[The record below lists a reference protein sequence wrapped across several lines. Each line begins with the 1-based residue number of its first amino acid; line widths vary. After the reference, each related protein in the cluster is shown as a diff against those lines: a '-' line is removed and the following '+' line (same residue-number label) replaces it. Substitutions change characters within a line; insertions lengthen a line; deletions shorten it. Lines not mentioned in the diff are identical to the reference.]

1 MKYRTSIFLLVAVAS
16 VFALS
21 SMNNAEAFE
30 PTQREMKILQKLSE
44 IRETMERRGPDHPG
58 YAILE
63 EREAKQIHKL
73 NELGVWLDGQ
83 EPSVEHLTANHTST
97 RQAAQAGI
105 EPVEPEPSF
114 EGGASGASGD
124 CDCDKTMYVVSGYK
138 DPYFGWGIYL
148 YDYYANP
155 THSDDISSGSVSSVF
170 TPFWRT
176 GLNQGVIPYCQTS
189 SINPPANAEYGLSM
203 LMVDRS
209 DSVLVLSNIVDKTSY
224 FVWYD
229 HFDRFEYR
237 TINNLASGPTITC
250 TISSVSVN

>member
-1 MKYRTSIFLLVAVAS
+1 MKYMTSIFLLVAVAS

-73 NELGVWLDGQ
+73 NELGAWLDGQ
-83 EPSVEHLTANHTST
+83 EPSLEHLTADHTST

-105 EPVEPEPSF
+105 EPVEPEPPF
-114 EGGASGASGD
+114 EGGASGD

-155 THSDDISSGSVSSVF
+155 TPSDDISSGSTSSVF
-170 TPFWRT
+170 TPFWST
-176 GLNQGVIPYCQTS
+176 GLNQGVIPYCQTGS
-189 SINPPANAEYGLSM
+189 VSLPANAEYGLSM
-203 LMVDRS
+203 LMVDYA
-209 DSVLVLSNIVDKTSY
+209 DSVLIPSNIVDKTSF

-229 HFDRFEYR
+229 PSDRFEYA
-237 TINNLASGPTITC
+237 TQNNLASGPTITC